1 MKIKSW
7 TFVMILL
14 FAALSTIYMPYFE
27 AAYAADNKE
36 EEIKDNMNK
45 EIDRRLNELDLS
57 EFEIFFQRL
66 EDENLKGVWQSLK
79 DIIKGI
85 INNEQ
90 KFTIQTL
97 IQIVLNVF
105 LKEMVKSLPSIITII
120 IIAILFGVFNG
131 LSSGFAKD
139 STRNIIYIVCYGAII
154 SILSYIIASSLI
166 TVKKTVDM
174 LDNLMSLSFPILLT
188 LTSAL
193 GGVNS
198 AGIYQPVMM
207 VMTTMMIKIINIMVI
222 PLFIATVVF
231 GMVGNLSSS
240 IKLDKLTKTTKS
252 LSEWT
257 LGIVFSIFI
266 GYITVQGIAGA
277 AFDTVSIK
285 SAKFALSSYVPIL
298 GGHLSEGFDL
308 VLASCVI
315 IKNALGLCSIILLF
329 FIIAAPIIKLLVS
342 VFALRIAASIIEPMS
357 DEKISDMLF
366 STSKNL
372 ITLISILLGVSFLF
386 FVIIMLII
394 ATCNFGVI

>member
-198 AGIYQPVMM
+198 AGIYQPVMT

>member
-1 MKIKSW
+1 MGVLYENKI
-7 TFVMILL
+7 VDLRNDLL

-166 TVKKTVDM
+166 TVKKRW
-174 LDNLMSLSFPILLT
+174 ICLT
-188 LTSAL
+188 
-193 GGVNS
+193 
-198 AGIYQPVMM
+198 
-207 VMTTMMIKIINIMVI
+207 
-222 PLFIATVVF
+222 
-231 GMVGNLSSS
+231 
-240 IKLDKLTKTTKS
+240 
-252 LSEWT
+252 
-257 LGIVFSIFI
+257 
-266 GYITVQGIAGA
+266 
-277 AFDTVSIK
+277 
-285 SAKFALSSYVPIL
+285 
-298 GGHLSEGFDL
+298 
-308 VLASCVI
+308 
-315 IKNALGLCSIILLF
+315 
-329 FIIAAPIIKLLVS
+329 
-342 VFALRIAASIIEPMS
+342 
-357 DEKISDMLF
+357 IS
-366 STSKNL
+366 
-372 ITLISILLGVSFLF
+372 
-386 FVIIMLII
+386 
-394 ATCNFGVI
+394 

>member
-14 FAALSTIYMPYFE
+14 FAALSKIYMPYFE

-198 AGIYQPVMM
+198 AGIYQPVMT

-298 GGHLSEGFDL
+298 GGYLSEGFDL